1 MSVNKVEVIGPGCA
15 KCKSLEAA
23 ARDAVSNLGLS
34 CEVAKVSDMGEIIR
48 RGVMATPALAV
59 DGKVVSTGRVL
70 SAAEIEKLL
79 QAGGPR

>member
-15 KCKSLEAA
+15 RCKSLEAA
-23 ARDAVSNLGLS
+23 AKDAVSHLGLS

>member
-23 ARDAVSNLGLS
+23 AKDAVAHLGLS
-34 CEVAKVSDMGEIIR
+34 CEVAKVSDMGEIIQ

-59 DGKVVSTGRVL
+59 DGKIVSTGRVL

-79 QAGGPR
+79 QAGGSQ